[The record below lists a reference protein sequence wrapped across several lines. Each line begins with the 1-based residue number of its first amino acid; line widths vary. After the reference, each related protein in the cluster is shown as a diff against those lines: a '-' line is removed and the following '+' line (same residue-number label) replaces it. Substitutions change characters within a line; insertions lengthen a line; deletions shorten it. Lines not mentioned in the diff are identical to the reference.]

1 MRNASSALRD
11 ARTKRSAETERIQWE
26 QEYSTHDVR
35 NTALLLEIWKEESGS
50 ESLQESVV
58 GCGMMRRQLG
68 QILEGEMNLPEVAF
82 PSLHG

>member
-11 ARTKRSAETERIQWE
+11 ARTKRSAETERIQYE

-50 ESLQESVV
+50 ESWKK
-58 GCGMMRRQLG
+58 
-68 QILEGEMNLPEVAF
+68 A
-82 PSLHG
+82 SLAAG